1 MGINKIQM
9 YYLQNNINQVV
20 HDIINVVLDNIT
32 KYGVLDYEFEVR
44 YNDKFFINNDNKLV
58 QFKPMICESSLM
70 DESYE
75 IIIRT
80 KHIPIKE
87 LGAIYSMTI
96 EGMIIDAL
104 KDSIIS
110 DLIEDVKYIIKTEDK
125 DIIKPEVRVIKLT
138 LKLLTVSSYDN

>member
-32 KYGVLDYEFEVR
+32 KYGVLNFEFEVR

-58 QFKPMICESSLM
+58 QFKPMTYKSSLM
-70 DESYE
+70 DEFYE

-87 LGAIYSMTI
+87 LGVIYSMSI
-96 EGMIIDAL
+96 EGMIIDTL
-104 KDSIIS
+104 KNSIIS
-110 DLIEDVKYIIKTEDK
+110 DLIDDAKYIIKTDDK

-138 LKLLTVSSYDN
+138 LKPLTVSGYDN

>member
-1 MGINKIQM
+1 MAINKIQM

-32 KYGVLDYEFEVR
+32 KYGVLSFEFEVR

-58 QFKPMICESSLM
+58 QFKPMIYKSSLM

-87 LGAIYSMTI
+87 LGVIYGMSI
-96 EGMIIDAL
+96 EGMIIDTL

-110 DLIEDVKYIIKTEDK
+110 DLIEDAKYIIKTDDK

-138 LKLLTVSSYDN
+138 LKPLTVSSYDN